1 MRRTADFTS
10 TVLEIS
16 FKFEAQFWL
25 HQKAPEQGLVRD
37 RRSLSTPTPARYNYI
52 ELLCWSLQRLR
63 RTVHR
68 DRNCGNKATLKPTS
82 PANVGILI
90 ANYNAAQSP
99 RMASMLLAAK
109 MAFRSQ
115 SISKGHRLFKRPDW
129 LSICQAA

>member
-68 DRNCGNKATLKPTS
+68 NRNYANKATLKSTS

-90 ANYNAAQSP
+90 AQ
-99 RMASMLLAAK
+99 LE
-109 MAFRSQ
+109 
-115 SISKGHRLFKRPDW
+115 W
-129 LSICQAA
+129 